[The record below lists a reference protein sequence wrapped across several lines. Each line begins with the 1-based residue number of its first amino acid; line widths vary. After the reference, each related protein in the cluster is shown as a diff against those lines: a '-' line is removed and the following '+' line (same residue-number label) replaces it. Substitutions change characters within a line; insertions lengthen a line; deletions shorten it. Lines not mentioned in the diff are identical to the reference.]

1 MSSKGKQ
8 LVMEITILVS
18 FVVALVGYYF
28 NYKGRWILSLLC
40 YLTAVFILSVPIVM
54 YVSFKTIQYFM
65 PFIMRSLTR
74 LNQRLMPIAQYV
86 SHHKILGPAISIFI
100 KSQFFVWFMVLMMSD
115 QAIRIIMGRFAG
127 QHASNQ
133 YLSLINVGDNRFFKS
148 IHEVQMPATKEQQEQ
163 IHKLASYGKSN
174 PDFKRPQ
181 YSLSVAHSLSV
192 ASKLAYEDVA
202 VVKYELEKAGYDVEH
217 TFKAIGYKNVCA
229 YVIEKNNDVLL
240 VFRGTNP
247 LNIQNYVT
255 NVDAGLAKVSSS
267 NRYMGKVHKGFWD
280 AMGATEATESSRTT
294 REQSSESDIHINL
307 SSASLYQSFATSVFG
322 IVRIIKALSFNIFA
336 NVLDPIDASWAGHNS
351 AIIRHQSMYRQSEEY
366 ILELFKDAAV
376 MDAGKKKR
384 FYICGHSLGGAL
396 ATVFLAKMIQKESP
410 LLDYFE
416 GLYTYGQPNIGDRD
430 FSKAFSQDITC
441 KIFNHV
447 YNNDIVPRI
456 PYWYSPP
463 PGTLVFIDSSY
474 QISIYPPNQKT
485 QEPIPLR
492 SISYLHLSGLLNKHV
507 IMRLRSESSIRILFR
522 ILLPFFINDH
532 FPSDYSDALLSA
544 DIKWVILGEN
554 EAGNEEQDLEK
565 QVSSSKRYSL
575 QIAQEEEGISC

>member
-8 LVMEITILVS
+8 LVMEITILAS
-18 FVVALVGYYF
+18 FVVALVGYYL

-40 YLTAVFILSVPIVM
+40 YLTSVFILSVPIVL
-54 YVSFKTIQYFM
+54 YASFKTIQYFM
-65 PFIMRSLTR
+65 PFIMRLLTR
-74 LNQRLMPIAQYV
+74 LNQRLMPIARYV
-86 SHHKILGPAISIFI
+86 SHHKILGPTISIFI
-100 KSQFFVWFMVLMMSD
+100 KSQFFMWFMVLMMSD
-115 QAIRIIMGRFAG
+115 HVIRIIMGRFAG

-148 IHEVQMPATKEQQEQ
+148 IHEELLSPTKEQQEQ
-163 IHKLASYGKSN
+163 THKLASYGKSN

-181 YSLSVAHSLSV
+181 YSLSVAHALSV

-255 NVDAGLAKVSSS
+255 NVDAGLAKVSSPKY
-267 NRYMGKVHKGFWD
+267 YMGKVHKGFWD
-280 AMGATEATESSRTT
+280 AMGATEAIESSRPAQ
-294 REQSSESDIHINL
+294 ESSSEADIHINL

-366 ILELFKDAAV
+366 ILELFKSAAV
-376 MDAGKKKR
+376 MDVGKKKR

-410 LLDYFE
+410 LLEYFE
-416 GLYTYGQPNIGDRD
+416 GLYTYGQPNIGDKD
-430 FSKAFSQDITC
+430 FSKAFNQDITC

-474 QISIYPPNQKT
+474 EISIYPPNQKT

-492 SISYLHLSGLLNKHV
+492 GISYLHLSGLLNKHV
-507 IMRLRSESSIRILFR
+507 IMRLRLETSIRILFR

-554 EAGNEEQDLEK
+554 EAGNEEQDQEK
-565 QVSSSKRYSL
+565 PMSTSKRYSL
-575 QIAQEEEGISC
+575 QIAQEEEGIMY